1 VRGRKVVAVMR
12 RGVVWVTRLNPNQ
25 GAEVDK
31 VSQAVVIQAD
41 APTEAGL
48 AILLVV
54 PIPGRARLLR
64 GCWAMAEQPRGVDR
78 NRVDEGPL
86 TR

>member
-1 VRGRKVVAVMR
+1 MR
-12 RGVVWVTRLNPNQ
+12 RGEVWVTRLNPNQ

-31 VSQAVVIQAD
+31 VSPVVVIQAD
-41 APTEAGL
+41 APTEADL

-54 PIPGRARLLR
+54 PNPGRARLLR